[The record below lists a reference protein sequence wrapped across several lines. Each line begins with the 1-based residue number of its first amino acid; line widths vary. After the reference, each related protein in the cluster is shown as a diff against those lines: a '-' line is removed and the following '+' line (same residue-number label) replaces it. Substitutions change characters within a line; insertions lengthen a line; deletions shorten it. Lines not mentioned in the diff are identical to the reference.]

1 MISGWERLFHFLF
14 SLGGS
19 DTFTFHVYKKKMSF
33 QEGPWRL
40 FKLSNVGE
48 QDCPKSTGV
57 HLVNSKWERTKG
69 SLSWL
74 TWGGVIGI
82 LESPETG
89 FECWCGYVFHTW
101 QVHGGRQSWYP
112 LVDMVECREPIHV
125 FNWSQNAPVPAAI
138 LCYISVPQGL
148 YLNKFWASFW
158 NFQFSKGNHAYII
171 LNENSGFSKFWPH
184 LNTTS
189 YLLTGRDSSGV
200 TIFLDTS

>member
-1 MISGWERLFHFLF
+1 MG
-14 SLGGS
+14 
-19 DTFTFHVYKKKMSF
+19 V
-33 QEGPWRL
+33 

-48 QDCPKSTGV
+48 QDCAKSTGV

-74 TWGGVIGI
+74 TWGGVISI

-89 FECWCGYVFHTW
+89 FGCWCGYMFHTW

-112 LVDMVECREPIHV
+112 SVDMVECREPIHV

-138 LCYISVPQGL
+138 LCYISVPQCL

-158 NFQFSKGNHAYII
+158 NFQFSKGNHAYIN

-189 YLLTGRDSSGV
+189 CLLTGRDSSGV
-200 TIFLDTS
+200 TILLDTS